1 MGSALFNYRMF
12 RLVAIFA
19 IFAIFVKADE
29 IADQNGL
36 QNQHVEKMSVEDIN
50 ELIYRTYKMYR
61 TLESIAKV
69 REPTLA
75 FQEYPIKNWG
85 FWQMLSEVYDNLNN
99 QTTKVASW
107 TSVSDSKETSCH
119 ETHFRIRFSNF

>member
-1 MGSALFNYRMF
+1 MF

-36 QNQHVEKMSVEDIN
+36 QNQHMEKMSVEDIN

-69 REPTLA
+69 
-75 FQEYPIKNWG
+75 
-85 FWQMLSEVYDNLNN
+85 
-99 QTTKVASW
+99 
-107 TSVSDSKETSCH
+107 
-119 ETHFRIRFSNF
+119 

>member
-1 MGSALFNYRMF
+1 MF
-12 RLVAIFA
+12 RQVAIFA

-36 QNQHVEKMSVEDIN
+36 QNQHMEKMSVEDIN

-69 REPTLA
+69 
-75 FQEYPIKNWG
+75 
-85 FWQMLSEVYDNLNN
+85 
-99 QTTKVASW
+99 
-107 TSVSDSKETSCH
+107 
-119 ETHFRIRFSNF
+119 